1 MTGKEIVLKAMRFEE
16 TPRLPVAIL
25 DGYVWILRKNNISFR
40 ELLEMEDGG
49 AEVVEKAFDDFQSD
63 IVYPNIHAFNFLFEI
78 MGGIVSCDRKGEAFE
93 VTKTPLEEINDFRQY
108 DVDKLCEQLEQKK
121 EYAVG
126 LGLLEKLKKYYGEDK
141 LVCAVSVAPL
151 TLAGMMLG
159 VQNFMMKLYDDEEG
173 TVALLEFATELV
185 VRLCESQI
193 ARGADVVFIAD
204 PVASGEL
211 ISPSMFEEYAL
222 PYIKE
227 VTGRLKKYDVPIIL
241 HICGNTQARLEP
253 LKEAGISAFSLAA
266 VDLKEALETARGH
279 YAIFGNMDPFS
290 VMQAMT
296 SDKVYQTCRELGDIA
311 GLDGGYVMMPG
322 CDLPPAAPLE
332 NVQAMVKAAHDKKIS
347 V

>member
-78 MGGIVSCDRKGEAFE
+78 MSGIVSCDRKGEAFE

-126 LGLLEKLKKYYGEDK
+126 LGLLEKLKKYYGEEK
-141 LVCAVSVAPL
+141 LVCA
-151 TLAGMMLG
+151 
-159 VQNFMMKLYDDEEG
+159 
-173 TVALLEFATELV
+173 
-185 VRLCESQI
+185 
-193 ARGADVVFIAD
+193 VFIAD
-204 PVASGEL
+204 PVASGDL

-227 VTGRLKKYDVPIIL
+227 VTGRLKKYNVPIIL

-296 SDKVYQTCRELGDIA
+296 SDKVYQTCRELGEIA
-311 GLDGGYVMMPG
+311 GLEGGYVMMPG

-332 NVQAMVKAAHDKKIS
+332 NVKAMVRAAHDKKS

>member
-78 MGGIVSCDRKGEAFE
+78 MSGIVSCDRKGEAFE

-126 LGLLEKLKKYYGEDK
+126 LGLLEKLKKYYGEEK
-141 LVCAVSVAPL
+141 LVCA
-151 TLAGMMLG
+151 
-159 VQNFMMKLYDDEEG
+159 
-173 TVALLEFATELV
+173 
-185 VRLCESQI
+185 
-193 ARGADVVFIAD
+193 VFIAD
-204 PVASGEL
+204 PVASGDL

-227 VTGRLKKYDVPIIL
+227 VTGRLKKYNVPIIL

-296 SDKVYQTCRELGDIA
+296 SDKVYQTCKELGDIA
-311 GLDGGYVMMPG
+311 GLEGGYVMMPG

-332 NVQAMVKAAHDKKIS
+332 NVKAMVRAAHDKKS

>member
-78 MGGIVSCDRKGEAFE
+78 MSGIVSCDRKGEAFE

-126 LGLLEKLKKYYGEDK
+126 LGLLEKLKKYYGEEK
-141 LVCAVSVAPL
+141 LVCA
-151 TLAGMMLG
+151 
-159 VQNFMMKLYDDEEG
+159 
-173 TVALLEFATELV
+173 
-185 VRLCESQI
+185 
-193 ARGADVVFIAD
+193 VFIAD
-204 PVASGEL
+204 PVASGDL

-227 VTGRLKKYDVPIIL
+227 VTGRLKKYNVPIIL

-296 SDKVYQTCRELGDIA
+296 SDKVYQTCRELGEIA
-311 GLDGGYVMMPG
+311 GLEGGYVMMPG

-332 NVQAMVKAAHDKKIS
+332 NVQAMVRAAHDKKS

>member
-126 LGLLEKLKKYYGEDK
+126 LGLLEKLKKY
-141 LVCAVSVAPL
+141 
-151 TLAGMMLG
+151 
-159 VQNFMMKLYDDEEG
+159 
-173 TVALLEFATELV
+173 
-185 VRLCESQI
+185 
-193 ARGADVVFIAD
+193 
-204 PVASGEL
+204 
-211 ISPSMFEEYAL
+211 
-222 PYIKE
+222 
-227 VTGRLKKYDVPIIL
+227 
-241 HICGNTQARLEP
+241 
-253 LKEAGISAFSLAA
+253 
-266 VDLKEALETARGH
+266 
-279 YAIFGNMDPFS
+279 
-290 VMQAMT
+290 
-296 SDKVYQTCRELGDIA
+296 
-311 GLDGGYVMMPG
+311 
-322 CDLPPAAPLE
+322 
-332 NVQAMVKAAHDKKIS
+332 
-347 V
+347 

>member
-141 LVCAVSVAPL
+141 LVCAV
-151 TLAGMMLG
+151 
-159 VQNFMMKLYDDEEG
+159 
-173 TVALLEFATELV
+173 
-185 VRLCESQI
+185 
-193 ARGADVVFIAD
+193 FIAD
-204 PVASGEL
+204 PVASGDL

-227 VTGRLKKYDVPIIL
+227 VTGRLKKYNVPIIL

-296 SDKVYQTCRELGDIA
+296 SDKVYQTCKELGDIA
-311 GLDGGYVMMPG
+311 GLEGGYVMMPG

-332 NVQAMVKAAHDKKIS
+332 NVKAMVRAAHDKKS

>member
-141 LVCAVSVAPL
+141 LVCAV
-151 TLAGMMLG
+151 
-159 VQNFMMKLYDDEEG
+159 
-173 TVALLEFATELV
+173 
-185 VRLCESQI
+185 
-193 ARGADVVFIAD
+193 FIAD
-204 PVASGEL
+204 PVASGDL

-227 VTGRLKKYDVPIIL
+227 VTGRLKKYNVPIIL

-296 SDKVYQTCRELGDIA
+296 SDKVYQTCRELGEIA
-311 GLDGGYVMMPG
+311 GLEGGYVMMPG

-332 NVQAMVKAAHDKKIS
+332 NVKAMVRAAHDKKS